1 MTPRD
6 IPITREMV
14 YQWIED
20 WKAAG
25 DTRALGEYITEKV
38 NGLNLPDPMVNI
50 SGHDSLTGEEMP
62 ISDFILQDLPSY
74 SNAPSS

>member
-14 YQWIED
+14 YNWIED

-25 DTRALGEYITEKV
+25 DTRLVGEYITEKI
-38 NGLNLPDPMVNI
+38 NELNLPDPMVNI
-50 SGHDSLTGEEMP
+50 SGHDIAGDEMP
-62 ISDFILQDLPSY
+62 IAEFILQDLPSY
-74 SNAPSS
+74 ANATSR

>member
-20 WKAAG
+20 WKDTSG
-25 DTRALGEYITEKV
+25 DPPLGQYITDRI
-38 NGLNLPDPMVNI
+38 NGLGLPDPMVNI
-50 SGHDSLTGEEMP
+50 SGHDIPGDEMP
-62 ISDFILQDLPSY
+62 ISDFILMDLESY
-74 SNAPSS
+74 SNAPSR

>member
-14 YQWIED
+14 YNWIEE
-20 WKAAG
+20 WKTTSG
-25 DTRALGEYITEKV
+25 DPALGEFITGKI
-38 NGLNLPDPMVNI
+38 NGLGLPDPMVNI
-50 SGHDSLTGEEMP
+50 SGHDIAGDEMP
-62 ISDFILQDLPSY
+62 ISEFILQDLGSY